1 MSEYFDPETGDTTN
15 TSNDFSVDLPDQ
27 SSSGS
32 GFGSVITA
40 LASNPITGLA
50 VGGVSL
56 VLSGINAVLNH
67 RQAERDRKEKQRRY
81 EQQLAID
88 QRDYELNLAKWQEQT
103 KLSRAQLQA
112 QLKQQGV
119 ENSRYI
125 EATNE
130 ERKNQWYDKFTKK
143 LNEPVMANKLL
154 QIYGGK

>member
-1 MSEYFDPETGDTTN
+1 MADFFDPETGDTTN
-15 TSNDFSVDLPDQ
+15 TSNAFAVALPTPAA
-27 SSSGS
+27 SG
-32 GFGSVITA
+32 GGLGSAITA
-40 LASNPITGLA
+40 FAENPVTGLA

-56 VLSGINAVLNH
+56 VMSGINAVLNH
-67 RQAERDRKEKQRRY
+67 RQVERDRKEKQKRY
-81 EQQLAID
+81 ERQLAID
-88 QRDYELNLAKWQEQT
+88 QRDYELRLAQWQEAT

-112 QLKQQGV
+112 NLKQQGV

-143 LNEPVMANKLL
+143 LNQPVMANKLL